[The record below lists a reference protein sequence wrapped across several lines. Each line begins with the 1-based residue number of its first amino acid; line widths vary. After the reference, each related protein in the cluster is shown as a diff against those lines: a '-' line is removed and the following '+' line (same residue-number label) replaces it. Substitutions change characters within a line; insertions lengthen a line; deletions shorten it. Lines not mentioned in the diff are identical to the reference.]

1 MRSIFLAFLTVAV
14 LSGCAGLGQQ
24 KKEHHFV
31 KGKTT
36 YNEVVEALG
45 NPLTSSNN
53 PDGSKTIAYSDT
65 KTDPKLF
72 IPLVGSLIADKPTT
86 EFTTYTFN
94 SKKILITDP
103 HN

>member
-36 YNEVVEALG
+36 YNEVVAELG
-45 NPLTSSNN
+45 TPGTVIRNT
-53 PDGSKTIAYSDT
+53 DGTKSIAYSET
-65 KTDPKLF
+65 KLDPKNY
-72 IPLVGSLIADKPTT
+72 IPLVGSMIADKPST
-86 EFTTYTFN
+86 EMTIYIFN
-94 SKKILITDP
+94 SKNILITEP
-103 HN
+103 QN